1 MNRPLAA
8 LSLAALAILAACAG
22 SAGTGTGAPAPGAAA
37 APAVQTGTFIQVRGG
52 DTISRE
58 RFTRTA
64 TRLEADM
71 RMTGDRRV
79 AYTAEL
85 APDASVTRLELRA
98 YAPGADTSAAQR
110 ALVTLRGDSAT
121 MEITARGGAPNTE
134 RFASAAGAVAY
145 VNPSPSAMEQIIR
158 RGRAMGGDSVQVQ
171 VVGVPGR
178 QTRGIGVRFVGADS
192 AIVSL
197 GNVAIRLQVDR
208 AGSLL
213 GGSVPSQGIV
223 ITRAP

>member
-1 MNRPLAA
+1 MNRPVAA

-22 SAGTGTGAPAPGAAA
+22 SAGTGAPSPGTAAT
-37 APAVQTGTFIQVRGG
+37 PAVQTGTFIQMRGA

-71 RMTGDRRV
+71 RMTGDRRA
-79 AYTAEL
+79 AYTADL

-110 ALVTLRGDSAT
+110 AVVTLRGDSAT
-121 MEITARGGAPNTE
+121 TEITARGGTPATE
-134 RFASAAGAVAY
+134 RFAVAAGAVAY

-197 GNVAIRLQVDR
+197 GNVLIRLQVDR

-213 GGSVPSQGIV
+213 GGTVPSQGIV

>member
-1 MNRPLAA
+1 
-8 LSLAALAILAACAG
+8 
-22 SAGTGTGAPAPGAAA
+22 
-37 APAVQTGTFIQVRGG
+37 VQTGTFVQVRGG

-71 RMTGDRRV
+71 RMTGDRRI
-79 AYTAEL
+79 AYTADL

-110 ALVTLRGDSAT
+110 AAVTLRGDSAT

-145 VNPSPSAMEQIIR
+145 VNPSPSAMEQIVR

-213 GGSVPSQGIV
+213 GGAVPSQGIV